1 MRNHVVGIAAAA
13 AVLLLV
19 PGCAGTS
26 TSATGASVPAAA
38 VTDTAS
44 EPAASQPEATGARP
58 TVDPVQPAGQK
69 PPAEAEA
76 DAGAAGAA
84 ECPNAA
90 TLQAV
95 AKLDT
100 GYRID
105 ASTIDC
111 WKKWAVAGAKAPT
124 VAEQGDGLMLFRYT
138 AATGQWKKTSEGS
151 SFDCAADLALTPG
164 AKHPTWCTFA

>member
-1 MRNHVVGIAAAA
+1 MRNRVVGIAAAA

-38 VTDTAS
+38 GTDTAS
-44 EPAASQPEATGARP
+44 APAASQPEATGARP

-69 PPAEAEA
+69 PPAETGA
-76 DAGAAGAA
+76 DAGAV

-105 ASTIDC
+105 ASTVDC
-111 WKKWAVAGAKAPT
+111 WKKWAVAGTKAPT
-124 VAEQGDGLMLFRYT
+124 VAEQGDGLTLFRYT

-151 SFDCAADLALTPG
+151 SFDCAADLALAPG